1 MDHCSHNY
9 SRPLFK
15 RPLPMKPGL
24 FVDIP
29 TQSDIIP
36 EVPISFY
43 IDVGEKFQCTCFLC
57 CYTAVTQNQN

>member
-1 MDHCSHNY
+1 
-9 SRPLFK
+9 
-15 RPLPMKPGL
+15 MKPGL